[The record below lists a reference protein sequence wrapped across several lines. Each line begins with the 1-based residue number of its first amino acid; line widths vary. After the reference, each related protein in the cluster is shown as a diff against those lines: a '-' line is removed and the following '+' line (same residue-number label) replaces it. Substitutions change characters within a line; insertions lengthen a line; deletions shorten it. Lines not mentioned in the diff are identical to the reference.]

1 MAENILITGAT
12 GTVGSFLVE
21 KLAAAGVR
29 ARALVRSPAKGEPIE
44 KLGLEAVAGELDKP
58 ETLKPALAGIEKVFL
73 LSSPDARQAE
83 LQSNLVQAA
92 KEAGVRHI
100 VKLSVI
106 GIGSGLESLSL
117 GRLHLETEKEIERS
131 GMAYTHL
138 RPNGFMQ
145 NTLMHAGTIK
155 TQGAWYAPFGE
166 SKESC
171 VDARDVAAV
180 ALSALTEEGHEGKAY
195 EITGPESLSYNEMA
209 QRLSAALGREIKYVE
224 VPVEAA
230 RTAMMNAGMQAWLV
244 DALVELFYFYRDGG
258 AAHVTDTVREVTG
271 RAPITFAEFARDYA
285 QAFK

>member
-1 MAENILITGAT
+1 MAENILVTGAT
-12 GTVGSFLVE
+12 GTIGSILIE
-21 KLAAAGVR
+21 KLSAARVP
-29 ARALVRSPAKGEPIE
+29 ARALVRNREKGERIE
-44 KLGLEAVAGELDKP
+44 KLGLEVAPGDLDKP

-73 LSSPDARQAE
+73 LSSPDPRQSE

-92 KEAGVRHI
+92 REAGVRHI

-106 GIGSGLESLSL
+106 GIGSGLESISL

-145 NTLMHAGTIK
+145 NTLMHAATIK
-155 TQGAWYAPFGE
+155 AQGAFYAPFGE
-166 SKESC
+166 SRESC

-180 ALSALTEEGHEGKAY
+180 AFSTLTEEGHEGKAY
-195 EITGPESLSYNEMA
+195 EITGPESLSYAEMA
-209 QRLSAALGREIKYVE
+209 RELSSALGREIKYVE

-230 RTAMMNAGMQAWLV
+230 RTAMLGAGMQTWLTE
-244 DALVELFYFYRDGG
+244 ALVELFYFYRDGG
-258 AAHVTDTVREVTG
+258 AAHVTDTVRQVTG
-271 RAPITFAEFARDYA
+271 QAPITFAQFARDYA